1 MPSFLSGPGLGL
13 ALPQN
18 LYPTELQNAPYDF
31 SNSRVTL
38 APGAC
43 IQFPAGDWYYSLG
56 MYLVLQYLDPVTGVW
71 VTGASGGWESG
82 VGHVSSDG
90 FNVRIANLT
99 GCVVAA
105 SITAAGSGY
114 AQATTTITVTSAAL
128 QGNAAPTI
136 LPIIGGALVASGG
149 TLAAN
154 GAGYGVAP
162 IAFIPAPPPAANNP
176 NGVGGIP
183 ASGYPVLSSGT
194 LTGFTFTN
202 QGAGYPSA
210 PPIVLLPSPFDPNLL
225 AGSSITLAS
234 LVVTLTASGS
244 LTGALVTNNG
254 APLANGSLANITLT
268 VGGAGSAASLTAVVM
283 QTVAAASV
291 VAGGTG
297 YSSLVPAAITSV
309 GGVPPAGA
317 ITASPDANQLAWKP
331 RPLQASIGNANGT
344 TTLAVGQL
352 ATIYDGGLFEGAP
365 VLILGA
371 PQGVAAP
378 TTLASL
384 ALVMGSRPDVAILQ
398 PAP

>member
-1 MPSFLSGPGLGL
+1 MPPFLSGPGLGL
-13 ALPQN
+13 PLPQN

-38 APGAC
+38 APGTC
-43 IQFPAGDWYYSLG
+43 IQMPAGDWYYSLG
-56 MYLVLQYLDPVTGVW
+56 MYLVVQYLDPITGAW

-82 VGHVSSDG
+82 VTHISSDG
-90 FNVRIANLT
+90 FNCRIANLT

-105 SITAAGSGY
+105 SITNAGSGY
-114 AQATTTITVTSAAL
+114 AQATTTVTVTSVAL
-128 QGNAAPTI
+128 AGNAAPTI
-136 LPIIGGALVASGG
+136 LPIVGGALVASGG

-154 GAGYGVAP
+154 GAGYGVNP

-194 LTGFTFTN
+194 LAGFTFTN

-210 PPIVLLPSPFDPNLL
+210 PPIVILPSPFDPNLL

-254 APLANGSLANITLT
+254 AALANASLANITLT

-283 QTVAAASV
+283 QTVVSATV
-291 VAGGTG
+291 TGAGVG
-297 YSSLVPAAITSV
+297 YSSTTFAGVTSV
-309 GGVPPAGA
+309 GGIPPAGA
-317 ITASPDANQLAWKP
+317 ISASPDSNNLAWKP
-331 RPLQASIGNANGT
+331 RPLQAGIQVAGTAT
-344 TTLAVGQL
+344 TTLTAGQA
-352 ATIYDGGLFEGAP
+352 ATIFDGGLFEGVPSIVLLPLSGTAP
-365 VLILGA
+365 S
-371 PQGVAAP
+371 
-378 TTLASL
+378 TLATL
-384 ALVMGSRPDVAILQ
+384 ALVMGSRPDIAILQ